1 VHWLREPLLHFLL
14 IGALL
19 FGLFAL
25 TNKVTTGGENV
36 IKITQADIEQLQ
48 SLFQRQW
55 QRSPT
60 PQELQTLVDGL
71 IREEVLYREALA
83 LGLDRNDTIVR
94 RRMAQ
99 KIEFLVGDTA
109 VPAKPDNAALAAYY
123 EKHKERYREP
133 ARLTFRHIYFSTD
146 KRGERAEKDAADAL
160 KRLRSSKQ
168 ASQRTAELG
177 DRFMLANRYAEK
189 GTDELARE
197 FGGTFAEG
205 IAKAPVG
212 QWHGPVISGYGLH
225 LVYVRARTE
234 AQIAPLAD
242 VHERVAAD
250 WLIDQRQEA
259 NERVFQRLRSR
270 YEIVVDEGVKL
281 NTAKAAEGIGR

>member
-1 VHWLREPLLHFLL
+1 MRVHWLREPLLHFVL

-25 TNKVTTGGENV
+25 TNKVTTRGESV
-36 IKITQADIEQLQ
+36 IKITQADIGQLQ
-48 SLFQRQW
+48 LLFQRQW
-55 QRSPT
+55 QRPPT
-60 PQELQTLVDGL
+60 PEELQTLVDGL

-109 VPAKPDNAALAAYY
+109 VPAEPDNAALTAYY
-123 EKHKERYREP
+123 KKNKERYREP

-146 KRGERAEKDAADAL
+146 QRGARAEKDAEDTL
-160 KRLRSSKQ
+160 KRLRASKQ
-168 ASQRTAELG
+168 ATQRTAESG
-177 DRFMLANRYAEK
+177 DRFMLADRYAQK

-197 FGGTFAEG
+197 FGGTFAEE

-212 QWHGPVISGYGLH
+212 RWYGPITSGYGLH
-225 LVYVRARTE
+225 LVYVSARNE
-234 AQIAPLAD
+234 ARIAPLAD
-242 VHERVAAD
+242 VRGRVAAD

-259 NERVFQRLRSR
+259 NERVFERLRSR

-281 NTAKAAEGIGR
+281 NTARAAGE

>member
-1 VHWLREPLLHFLL
+1 LREPLLHFLL

-19 FGLFAL
+19 FGLSAL
-25 TNKVTTGGENV
+25 TNKVSTRGENV

-109 VPAKPDNAALAAYY
+109 VPAEPDDAALAAYY
-123 EKHKERYREP
+123 EKNKERYREP

-146 KRGERAEKDAADAL
+146 KRSERAEKDAADTL
-160 KRLRSSKQ
+160 RRLRASKQ
-168 ASQRTAELG
+168 ATRRTAELG
-177 DRFMLANRYAEK
+177 DRFMLADQYVQK

-197 FGGTFAEG
+197 FGETFAEG
-205 IAKAPVG
+205 IAKAPVR
-212 QWHGPVISGYGLH
+212 QWHGPIISGYGLH
-225 LVYVRARTE
+225 LVYVSERTD

-242 VHERVAAD
+242 VRDRVAAD

-259 NERVFQRLRSR
+259 NERVFERLRSR

-281 NTAKAAEGIGR
+281 NTAKAAGE

>member
-1 VHWLREPLLHFLL
+1 MRVHWLREPLLHFLL
-14 IGALL
+14 IGGLL

-25 TNKVTTGGENV
+25 TNKVATRGESV

-48 SLFQRQW
+48 LLFQRQW

-60 PQELQTLVDGL
+60 PSELQALVDGL

-109 VPAKPDNAALAAYY
+109 VPTEPDDAALTTYY
-123 EKHKERYREP
+123 DKNKERYREP
-133 ARLTFRHIYFSTD
+133 VRVSFSHIFFSND
-146 KRGERAEKDAADAL
+146 KRGARAEKDAENTL
-160 KRLRSSKQ
+160 KRFRASKQ
-168 ASQRTAELG
+168 VPQRTAELG
-177 DRFMLANRYAEK
+177 DRFMLADRYAEK

-197 FGGTFAEG
+197 FGGTFAEEV
-205 IAKAPVG
+205 AKAPVR
-212 QWHGPVISGYGLH
+212 QWYGPVTSGYGVH
-225 LVYVRARTE
+225 LVYVSTRTE
-234 AQIAPLAD
+234 SRIVPLVD
-242 VHERVAAD
+242 VRERVAAD

-259 NERVFQRLRSR
+259 NDRVFERLRSR
-270 YEIVVDEGVKL
+270 YEIVIDEGAKL
-281 NTAKAAEGIGR
+281 NMAKAARK

>member
-1 VHWLREPLLHFLL
+1 VRVHWLREPLLHFLL

-25 TNKVTTGGENV
+25 TNKVTTRGENV

-48 SLFQRQW
+48 LLFQRQW
-55 QRSPT
+55 QRPPT

-99 KIEFLVGDTA
+99 KVEFLVADTA
-109 VPAKPDNAALAAYY
+109 VPAEPDTAALTAYY
-123 EKHKERYREP
+123 DKNKERYREP
-133 ARLTFRHIYFSTD
+133 ARLSFNHIYFSTD
-146 KRGERAEKDAADAL
+146 KRGLHAEKDAEAAL
-160 KRLRSSKQ
+160 KRLRPATQ
-168 ASQRTAELG
+168 ARRNAAELG
-177 DRFMLANRYAEK
+177 DRFMLAYDYAQR

-197 FGGTFAEG
+197 FGGTFAEE

-212 QWHGPVISGYGLH
+212 QWYGPVTSGYGIH
-225 LVYVRARTE
+225 LVYVSART
-234 AQIAPLAD
+234 AARIVPLANVRD
-242 VHERVAAD
+242 RVAAD
-250 WLIDQRQEA
+250 WLIDQRREA
-259 NERVFQRLRSR
+259 NDRVFERLRSR
-270 YEIVVDEGVKL
+270 YEIVVDEGRKL
-281 NTAKAAEGIGR
+281 NTAKAVGE